1 MYSIVR
7 KHLITLI
14 DFSIFY
20 FYFFLVNL
28 KFFYE
33 SYQFTLWDS
42 IEFISRS
49 RREIIRSIIRFFQL
63 DPIILRSSKKIKYF
77 IEP

>member
-33 SYQFTLWDS
+33 FYQFTLWDS

-63 DPIILRSSKKIKYF
+63 NPIILRSSKKIKYF